1 MKQDLSILERLFSLR
16 GKSVLVTGAA
26 GGIGRVLAVAMAEA
40 GARLALHDVALEHLA
55 DPCQAVRDVGGETFP
70 LAANLLDVEAC
81 RGLITNAHA
90 ALGRLDVLVNCAG
103 VNR

>member
-1 MKQDLSILERLFSLR
+1 MSRERSKNCCGTARLGRRRGETSMKQDPSILERLFSLR

-55 DPCQAVRDVGGETFP
+55 QPCQAVRDVGGEAFP
-70 LAANLLDVEAC
+70 LVADLLDVEAC
-81 RGLITNAHA
+81 R
-90 ALGRLDVLVNCAG
+90 
-103 VNR
+103 